1 MCARPRPTLACHPS
15 GPSSIVWCK
24 SQKNFPYIQG
34 VVPII
39 ISWFTSPI
47 LSAICAS
54 ILFLFTRHASEQRA
68 GLLTCT
74 LCVRLVAHPRRAP
87 PFHSWPRSPPW

>member
-47 LSAICAS
+47 LSAIAAS
-54 ILFLFTRHASEQRA
+54 ILFLFTRHAGESVVRA
-68 GLLTCT
+68 GC
-74 LCVRLVAHPRRAP
+74 AGAGAEP
-87 PFHSWPRSPPW
+87 